1 MNISKVTTY
10 PHAIAIEYSD
20 GSTFSTALSL
30 PTDKEEEY
38 QRWLSLGNTPVTGYL
53 PENDPQVITKTQ
65 ERMEL
70 ENEYLECSRQIC
82 LWAGDELE
90 DRVYPKM
97 SNEEFKA
104 KSKLAVESVKE
115 EANRVITTMTWCLFE
130 LQLNYN
136 WTWNQIEYR
145 TI

>member
-1 MNISKVTTY
+1 MKLYKKLANGQTILRTSDNCSFAESSIISEANQY
-10 PHAIAIEYSD
+10 RE
-20 GSTFSTALSL
+20 
-30 PTDKEEEY
+30 
-38 QRWLSLGNTPVTGYL
+38 WLADGNTPDIEETVI
-53 PENDPQVITKTQ
+53 DPQIAIRLQ
-65 ERMEL
+65 ERMAM

-82 LWAGDELE
+82 LWAGDELAE
-90 DRVYPKM
+90 GVYPKM

-115 EANRVITTMTWCLFE
+115 EANRIITTMTWCLFE